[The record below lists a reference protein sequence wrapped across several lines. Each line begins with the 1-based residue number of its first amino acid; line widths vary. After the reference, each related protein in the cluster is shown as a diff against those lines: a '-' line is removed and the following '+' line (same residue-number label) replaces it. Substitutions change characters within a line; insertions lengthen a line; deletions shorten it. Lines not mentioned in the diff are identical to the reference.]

1 MKKRDSAPAGWYH
14 DPAFRFNQR
23 FWDGETWTDRV
34 ASGTTEL
41 NDPLGVKKISVHYSP
56 AGVFSETPKEWGG
69 REVNKNDSGWVTSGE
84 EYRQELRKAKEQ
96 GYGKTS
102 IVTGGEVQ
110 KDDSGW
116 VTSGEEYRQE
126 LRKAKE
132 QGYGETSLVTIFWR
146 SACIIGPL
154 SLLLSLTSGRIG
166 GESYGDGNFE
176 NAAFGIDLVLYPV
189 RNGVVF
195 GGLIVGVVALV
206 RKRRKGKG

>member
-56 AGVFSETPKEWGG
+56 AGVFSETPKEWDG
-69 REVNKNDSGWVTSGE
+69 REVNNNDSGWVTSGE

-102 IVTGGEVQ
+102 
-110 KDDSGW
+110 
-116 VTSGEEYRQE
+116 
-126 LRKAKE
+126 
-132 QGYGETSLVTIFWR
+132 LVTIFWR
-146 SACIIGPL
+146 SACIIG
-154 SLLLSLTSGRIG
+154 LLSAISFFASRP
-166 GESYGDGNFE
+166 SYGPDE
-176 NAAFGIDLVLYPV
+176 ILAFAIDLVL
-189 RNGVVF
+189 GVVLNGAF
-195 GGLIVGVVALV
+195 WGGLIVGGVALV
-206 RKRRKGKG
+206 RKVRKGKG

>member
-96 GYGKTS
+96 GYG
-102 IVTGGEVQ
+102 
-110 KDDSGW
+110 
-116 VTSGEEYRQE
+116 
-126 LRKAKE
+126 
-132 QGYGETSLVTIFWR
+132 ETSLVTIFWR
-146 SACIIGPL
+146 SACIIGSL

-206 RKRRKGKG
+206 RKRRKGKR